1 MTIERFLGCAESA
14 VLISGK
20 PIRLQNEQP
29 ACDKRVTCK
38 LGIYQ
43 LCQDKTEIAHSACSW
58 QKPASWGFM
67 WDIRHLAFH
76 YLLIVVDGRHN
87 GHMAALV

>member
-14 VLISGK
+14 VLLSGK

-38 LGIYQ
+38 YIIMSGHDRDSSQRLQ
-43 LCQDKTEIAHSACSW
+43 LAKACILDSAGETTFTKKS
-58 QKPASWGFM
+58 
-67 WDIRHLAFH
+67 
-76 YLLIVVDGRHN
+76 
-87 GHMAALV
+87 

>member
-38 LGIYQ
+38 YIRLGIMSGQDRDSSQRLQ
-43 LCQDKTEIAHSACSW
+43 LAKTCILQRQPS
-58 QKPASWGFM
+58 
-67 WDIRHLAFH
+67 RL
-76 YLLIVVDGRHN
+76 
-87 GHMAALV
+87 AALQGYITLRCTAVRTFDL

>member
-1 MTIERFLGCAESA
+1 MVVSCPDPSHTGEGYGLVTIERFLGCAESA

-38 LGIYQ
+38 YV
-43 LCQDKTEIAHSACSW
+43 W
-58 QKPASWGFM
+58 
-67 WDIRHLAFH
+67 IRA
-76 YLLIVVDGRHN
+76 RQR
-87 GHMAALV
+87 